1 MAFNEYKMN
10 IYIQNLIVKYY
21 YPEFNEL
28 QIQKNLKGK
37 IVNIKDKDK

>member
-10 IYIQNLIVKYY
+10 IYIQDSIVKFY

-28 QIQKNLKGK
+28 QIQKNFKGQ

>member
-10 IYIQNLIVKYY
+10 IYIQDLIVKYY

-28 QIQKNLKGK
+28 KIQKNLM
-37 IVNIKDKDK
+37 DKL

>member
-10 IYIQNLIVKYY
+10 IYIQDSIVKFY

-28 QIQKNLKGK
+28 QIQKNLKGQ
-37 IVNIKDKDK
+37 IVRIKDKDK

>member
-10 IYIQNLIVKYY
+10 IYIQDLIVKYY

-28 QIQKNLKGK
+28 IIQKNLKGK
-37 IVNIKDKDK
+37 IVSIKDKDK

>member
-10 IYIQNLIVKYY
+10 IYIQDLIVKYY
-21 YPEFNEL
+21 YPEFNIL
-28 QIQKNLKGK
+28 QIQKNLKGQ